1 METKSG
7 ERGTEKIAD
16 IHIYSILKT
25 LSAIYKRRILRME
38 ESRNEVEKQVAEEVE
53 KRVTEGVTSGVTIL
67 VTVAVT
73 FVIAVVLFKFVWAWV
88 VPDLF
93 PGAVEQGLIAA
104 DLTWL
109 ASLKLAVLVAVLSGF
124 YPALSGAF
132 KRQ

>member
-1 METKSG
+1 
-7 ERGTEKIAD
+7 
-16 IHIYSILKT
+16 
-25 LSAIYKRRILRME
+25 
-38 ESRNEVEKQVAEEVE
+38 
-53 KRVTEGVTSGVTIL
+53 
-67 VTVAVT
+67 
-73 FVIAVVLFKFVWAWV
+73 VWAWV

-109 ASLKLAVLVAVLSGF
+109 ASLKLVVLVAVLSGF

>member
-1 METKSG
+1 
-7 ERGTEKIAD
+7 
-16 IHIYSILKT
+16 
-25 LSAIYKRRILRME
+25 ME
-38 ESRNEVEKQVAEEVE
+38 ESRNEVEKQVTEEVE
-53 KRVTEGVTSGVTIL
+53 KRVTEGVTSWVTIL
-67 VTVAVT
+67 VTVAVI

-93 PGAVEQGLIAA
+93 PGAVAQGLVSA

>member
-1 METKSG
+1 
-7 ERGTEKIAD
+7 
-16 IHIYSILKT
+16 
-25 LSAIYKRRILRME
+25 ME

-73 FVIAVVLFKFVWAWV
+73 FVITVVVLKFVWAWV

-93 PGAVEQGLIAA
+93 PGAVAEGLIIA

-109 ASLKLAVLVAVLSGF
+109 ISLKLAVLVTVLSGF
-124 YPALSGAF
+124 YPALSEAF